1 MNKVKRLLIS
11 FFSTALVLLAAGAFP
26 IVSSAKGAR
35 DVPAGADVDVA
46 NKLIIIKQDN
56 YSLDG
61 YDLSGYWLSIQANN
75 VTIKNCKTGRIT
87 ADTAGKKGHVITG
100 NTITNPGGNGVVLNK
115 NDNCKVTNNTF
126 SAGVNEAVLMDGV
139 SGCQISDNKMD
150 GVLTQSIWILN
161 CSDCTIKGNT
171 ITNNDGNSSILADKC
186 TRLTIDSNNIS
197 NSAHYGIVIYNDNGS
212 ALNNN
217 IVNNSAAKAAVPNHG
232 DGILIEYSNGVS
244 LTGNTVDGVKSA
256 QMDWGNGII
265 VGHDNTNI
273 TLKKNTVKNAG
284 NHGIQVSY
292 GSFTNILLEDNTV
305 TQSGFVGV
313 SISRGCAADM
323 INNKVYENIGN
334 GIVYDRHEDYNG
346 KVGVQGNLTG
356 NEVYSNTASGIW
368 VSYGIVNLSGN
379 KCHHNASEGIRIEQN
394 SAATIES
401 NTLNDNGSPYGISL
415 WYNSNTSII
424 GNTIIKST
432 PDMDGFGIIVE
443 GNSVSTI
450 DQNRIAN
457 YGESGIFAASGTT
470 VNVTNNQVGVSGTQG
485 FKQYAYYLCNGNDV
499 AGSHNHLS
507 VEYITNSAVKGGT
520 HRAGARSGVVVNGS
534 MIEVLSND
542 SGIIEASFAAQPS
555 TDNIVLFTIGPNNN
569 SICIN
574 AKPDFVLPGGPA
586 KREDIEA
593 FVERFYTIILDRP
606 SEAAGLKNWTDAL
619 VAGTRGGADVAEE
632 FIHSPEYMAKN
643 ESDEVYINK
652 LYLAFFNRQPDAAGK
667 AAWMQSL
674 AEGKDRDFIL
684 DGFLAS
690 EEYRNLC
697 LSYGI
702 KRESTRT
709 FVKRFYTIVLGRS
722 NDQITFAELD
732 NWQNAL
738 DSGIYPGSEIAEQF
752 IHSPEY
758 ELTPRNDKEYL
769 EILYKAFFNR
779 DMDQGG
785 YQLWSSQLASGR
797 PRDEILH
804 EFLISQEFCNLCAE
818 YGIRPY

>member
-1 MNKVKRLLIS
+1 MNKVKHLLIS
-11 FFSTALVLLAAGAFP
+11 FFSVLLVLFAAGAFP
-26 IVSSAKGAR
+26 IVSSAAKGAG
-35 DVPAGADVDVA
+35 DVPAGADVDTNA
-46 NKLIIIKQDN
+46 KLIIVKTDN
-56 YSLDG
+56 YTLDG
-61 YDLSGYWLSIQANN
+61 YDLSGYWISIQANN

-87 ADTAGKKGHVITG
+87 ANTSGKKGHVISG
-100 NTITNPGGNGVVLNK
+100 NTIINPAGEGILLE
-115 NDNCKVTNNTF
+115 NDNCKVTGNTF
-126 SAGVNEAVLMDGV
+126 GTGIDRAVFMNSV
-139 SGCQISDNKMD
+139 SGCQITDNKMD
-150 GVLTQSIWILN
+150 GVLEQSIWILS
-161 CSDCTIKGNT
+161 CSNCTIKGNV
-171 ITNNDGNSSILADKC
+171 ITNNDGNASISADEC
-186 TRLTIDSNNIS
+186 TKLTIESNDIS
-197 NSAHYGIVIYNDNGS
+197 NSAHYGIVIDHDNGS
-212 ALNNN
+212 TLNKNK
-217 IVNNSAAKAAVPNHG
+217 VKNSAVKAVGTSHG
-232 DGILIEYSNGVS
+232 DGILIERSDGVT
-244 LTGNTVDGVKSA
+244 LTNNTVDGVKSA
-256 QMDWGNGII
+256 QTDWGNGII

-273 TLKKNTVKNAG
+273 TLKKNTVQNAG

-292 GSFTNILLEDNTV
+292 GSFTNILLEENTV
-305 TQSGFVGV
+305 TKSGFVGV

-323 INNKVYENIGN
+323 INNKVYDNIGN
-334 GIVYDRHEDYNG
+334 GIVYDGHEDYNG

-356 NEVYSNTASGIW
+356 NEVYCNTASGIW
-368 VSYGIVNLSGN
+368 VSYGVVNLNGN
-379 KCHHNASEGIRIEQN
+379 KCHHNATEGIRIEQN

-401 NTLNDNGSPYGISL
+401 NTLTDNGSHYGISL

-424 GNTIIKST
+424 GNTITKSAA
-432 PDMDGFGIIVE
+432 DMDGFGIIVE

-485 FKQYAYYLCNGNDV
+485 FKQYAYYLSNSNDV
-499 AGSHNHLS
+499 LGSHNHLS
-507 VEYITNSAVKGGT
+507 VEYITTTGVRGGT
-520 HRAGARSGVVVNGS
+520 HRAGARSGAVVNGS

-632 FIHSPEYMAKN
+632 FIHSQEYMAKN

-738 DSGIYPGSEIAEQF
+738 DSGLYPGSEIAVQF

-758 ELTPRNDKEYL
+758 ELTPRNDDEYL
-769 EILYKAFFNR
+769 EVLYKAFFNR
-779 DMDQGG
+779 DMDPQG
-785 YQLWSSQLASGR
+785 YQLWSSQLTAGR
-797 PRDEILH
+797 PRDEVLH